1 MMAHRRRADAGRAE
15 PLNSTVLVSIAYTGG
30 AAGAVSLV
38 IHSYEAVRM
47 SERRGVRPTLVVVA
61 AAGAIY
67 SGVAC
72 VLAGAVL
79 VPRLDK
85 LMFPIVASVSVI
97 MGIIYAYGVYT
108 LLQQRA
114 IGGII
119 RVAFTAATMAELVF
133 GFLNIW
139 IMTTAL
145 VLWG

>member
-1 MMAHRRRADAGRAE
+1 
-15 PLNSTVLVSIAYTGG
+15 LNSTVLVSIAYTGG
-30 AAGAVSLV
+30 AAGAASLV

-47 SERRGVRPTLVVVA
+47 SERRGVRPALVVLA
-61 AAGAIY
+61 AAGALY
-67 SGVAC
+67 SGAAC
-72 VLAGAVL
+72 VLAGTVL
-79 VPRLDK
+79 VPRLDR